1 MYNFIRRLQTQTWVL
16 LPRPLV
22 AEWNLAEL
30 NGPWAG
36 GVYND
41 ISILHQSN
49 FLSRMFASC
58 YVGGVLYHTFGDS
71 GYANHPCLIVPHPK
85 RAIMPRAEKDFNRT
99 MSKIRRIA
107 VEWAF
112 GHIRHLFP
120 LIDYDHALRLGSM
133 PAGGL
138 YLTAALITNK
148 GGLCPGGFCLWE

>member
-1 MYNFIRRLQTQTWVL
+1 
-16 LPRPLV
+16 
-22 AEWNLAEL
+22 
-30 NGPWAG
+30 
-36 GVYND
+36 
-41 ISILHQSN
+41 
-49 FLSRMFASC
+49 
-58 YVGGVLYHTFGDS
+58 
-71 GYANHPCLIVPHPK
+71 
-85 RAIMPRAEKDFNRT
+85 MPRAEKDFNRT
-99 MSKIRRIA
+99 MSKIRIA